1 MTTFAIAGIQMDAPV
16 ADNLDRIG
24 RQVDRT
30 MARFPWIQMI
40 LFGELCV
47 FGPRPSTAQSMPGP
61 AEAHLCGLA
70 CKHGIWLVPGS
81 MYELADGQIFNTSPV
96 INPDGEVVAR
106 YRKMYPFLPF
116 EKGVAGGAECLVFD
130 VPEVGR
136 FGLSI
141 CYDSW
146 FPETTRT
153 LAWLGAEVVL
163 HPTLT
168 NTIDRDLELSISRA
182 SAITNQCY
190 FVDINSCGDLAYGRS
205 LVVGPEGDVIHQA
218 GDAQEIIPVIV
229 DFARVRR
236 TRRNGLLGMAQPLK
250 SFRDA
255 EHAFPPYAKGAFSR
269 PLESLGDLEMPG
281 AGTKESRP
289 EADLSVPRI
298 AQGG

>member
-1 MTTFAIAGIQMDAPV
+1 MTTFAIAGIQLDAPV

-24 RQVDRT
+24 QQVDRT
-30 MARFPWIQMI
+30 MARFPWVRMI
-40 LFGELCV
+40 ILGELCV

-61 AEAHLCGLA
+61 AEAHLCSLA
-70 CKHGIWLVPGS
+70 RKHSIWLIPGS
-81 MYELADGQIFNTSPV
+81 MYEMANGKIFNTSPV
-96 INPDGEVVAR
+96 IDPNGEVVAR

-168 NTIDRDLELSISRA
+168 NTIDRELELTISRA

-190 FVDINSCGDLAYGRS
+190 FIDINSCGELAYGRS
-205 LVVGPEGDVIHQA
+205 IVVGPEGDVIHQA

-255 EHAFPPYAKGAFSR
+255 ALDYPTYAKGAVSAA
-269 PLESLGDLEMPG
+269 LGDLGELEMPG
-281 AGTKESRP
+281 AGEVRP
-289 EADLSVPRI
+289 RPGADIKVSRI
-298 AQGG
+298 ARGG

>member
-1 MTTFAIAGIQMDAPV
+1 MTTFAIAGIQLDAPV
-16 ADNLDRIG
+16 ADNLERIG
-24 RQVDRT
+24 HQVDKT
-30 MARFPWIQMI
+30 MARFPWVRMI
-40 LFGELCV
+40 VLGELCV

-61 AEAHLCGLA
+61 AETYLCSLA
-70 CKHGIWLVPGS
+70 RKHSVWLIPGS
-81 MYELADGQIFNTSPV
+81 MYELANGNIYNTSPV
-96 INPDGEVVAR
+96 IDPDGEVMAR

-116 EKGVAGGAECLVFD
+116 EKGVTGGAECLVFD

-190 FVDINSCGDLAYGRS
+190 FFDINSCGELAYGRS
-205 LVVGPEGDVIHQA
+205 IIVGPEGDVIHQA

-255 EHAFPPYAKGAFSR
+255 TLDFPPYEKGAVSAT
-269 PLESLGDLEMPG
+269 LEDLGELKMPG
-281 AGTKESRP
+281 TDEKNSRP
-289 EADLSVPRI
+289 EGEVSVARI
-298 AQGG
+298 VKSG